1 MHGHA
6 LCLLRTISRSESES
20 LPLFAPITIL
30 ACGWVCGAHR
40 MRRCAWPASST
51 VTLIGRSGRHNGPRP
66 QSSCQLPVG
75 RPLAAAS
82 GRHWHCIHWQLKLK
96 PGPTTEPTNG
106 HPGTSEATS
115 VPGDQGCCLG
125 SAACLDPRLGL
136 AAEEARATP
145 GWCDG
150 ATVARC
156 RHDGPSW
163 MWARASESSPRPG
176 PARNVS

>member
-1 MHGHA
+1 MHRHA
-6 LCLLRTISRSESES
+6 LYLLRTISRSESES

-96 PGPTTEPTNG
+96 PGPTSQPTATLALPKPPQC
-106 HPGTSEATS
+106 PGTRAAVSAPPRAWTRDS
-115 VPGDQGCCLG
+115 DSPRRRHAPRQGGVTVPRWHGAAVMGHHGCG
-125 SAACLDPRLGL
+125 
-136 AAEEARATP
+136 
-145 GWCDG
+145 
-150 ATVARC
+150 
-156 RHDGPSW
+156 
-163 MWARASESSPRPG
+163 PRPG
-176 PARNVS
+176 PPRNVN